1 MTSHEYN
8 NIAAVVYRFFAGLDT
23 RHHAISAGLIARDGV
38 WNRAGI
44 ELTGPDGV
52 LAALDK
58 RDPKRQT
65 AHIVTNLFL
74 EDATETTARVRFYMS
89 AYETHN
95 SEDGKPGAPQ
105 FLGVRACID
114 ELVMEDGQ
122 WRIQSKTSHR
132 FLPAE

>member
-8 NIAAVVYRFFAGLDT
+8 TIAAVVYRFFAGLDT
-23 RHHAISAGLIARDGV
+23 RQHAASASLIAKHGV
-38 WNRAGI
+38 WNRAGT
-44 ELTGPDGV
+44 ELTGPNAV

-65 AHIVTNLFL
+65 AHIVTNLFV
-74 EDATETTARVRFYMS
+74 EDATDTTARVRFYIS
-89 AYETHN
+89 AYETHAGD
-95 SEDGKPGAPQ
+95 DGKPGAPQ